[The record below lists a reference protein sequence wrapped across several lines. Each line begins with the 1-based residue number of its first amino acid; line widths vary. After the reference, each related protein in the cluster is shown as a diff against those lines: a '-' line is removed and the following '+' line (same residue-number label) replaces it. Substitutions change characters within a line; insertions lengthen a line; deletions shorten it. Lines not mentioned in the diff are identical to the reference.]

1 MHLALRYSHTEAVLS
16 VEDTGVGIPTSDLN
30 LVGERFHRVQSVS
43 RSHEGT
49 GIGLAL
55 VKELVKLHGGKLGI
69 SSKTAVES
77 SDGSRES
84 DAGRC
89 VLMIRWL
96 DIHRVC
102 TVSERENALT
112 VGLAATTCPAMRLR

>member
-1 MHLALRYSHTEAVLS
+1 MQ
-16 VEDTGVGIPTSDLN
+16 DTGVGIPASDLD

-55 VKELVKLHGGKLGI
+55 VKELVKLHGGRLSI

-77 SDGSRES
+77 SDGSRELHLES
-84 DAGRC
+84 QAND
-89 VLMIRWL
+89 
-96 DIHRVC
+96 
-102 TVSERENALT
+102 
-112 VGLAATTCPAMRLR
+112 